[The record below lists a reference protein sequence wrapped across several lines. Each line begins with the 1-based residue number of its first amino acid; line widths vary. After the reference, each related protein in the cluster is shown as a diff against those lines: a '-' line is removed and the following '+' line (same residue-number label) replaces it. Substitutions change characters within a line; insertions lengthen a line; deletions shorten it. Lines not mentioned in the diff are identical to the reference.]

1 MFGELRTCIII
12 YLIGWRR
19 ENNIVAAWFI
29 FKVGRYMTGTKGKSE
44 FCSLK
49 TINAS
54 EGTELIFSLRANHFV
69 LTLVVLLSC
78 CPFSSVAFE
87 MLF

>member
-1 MFGELRTCIII
+1 
-12 YLIGWRR
+12 
-19 ENNIVAAWFI
+19 
-29 FKVGRYMTGTKGKSE
+29 MTGPKGKSE

-54 EGTELIFSLRANHFV
+54 EGTELIVSLRANHFV

-87 MLF
+87 MFF